1 VTVVG
6 RLSWPAL
13 EKALLSVINKSW
25 VRFMTCLA
33 CAGAAVVIAGILLS
47 IGWLILVGGLG
58 LLIGALAVP
67 SARLH
72 R

>member
-1 VTVVG
+1 MAGAGEGAVVG
-6 RLSWPAL
+6 YQQFMGT
-13 EKALLSVINKSW
+13 
-25 VRFMTCLA
+25 FMTCLA

-67 SARLH
+67 SSRLP

>member
-1 VTVVG
+1 VASAGEGAVVG
-6 RLSWPAL
+6 NQQ
-13 EKALLSVINKSW
+13 VMGT
-25 VRFMTCLA
+25 FMTCLA

-47 IGWLILVGGLG
+47 IGWLILAGGLV

-67 SARLH
+67 SARLP

>member
-1 VTVVG
+1 MGT
-6 RLSWPAL
+6 
-13 EKALLSVINKSW
+13 
-25 VRFMTCLA
+25 FMTCLA

-47 IGWLILVGGLG
+47 IGWLTLVGGLG